1 MQGTRDRVLKFL
13 LDNHEARVEDLA
25 AELDITPPAVRRHLD
40 HLRADGLVDAR
51 AVRQATGR
59 PYHVYF
65 PTEEAHGVLSPAY
78 VRLLEGVLQCIGD
91 NPEVTEGI
99 LIQVAETVA
108 DRHRANIAEAEDTED
123 RVERVTGSLRH
134 EGILETWEAA
144 TDGIHLVNHQC
155 PYRQAAE
162 ISKLP
167 CESDRKTIELLLG
180 LDVEQLRRIVDGAP
194 VCEYI
199 IRSEPE
205 ELRTEPII

>member
-13 LDNHEARVEDLA
+13 LDNHEARVEELA
-25 AELDITPPAVRRHLD
+25 GELDITAPAVRRHLD

-51 AVRQATGR
+51 PVRQATGR

-65 PTEEAHGVLSPAY
+65 PTEQALGVLSPAY
-78 VRLLEGVLQCIGD
+78 VRLLEGVLQCIGE
-91 NPEVTEGI
+91 NPEVAEGI
-99 LIQVAETVA
+99 LAQVAETVA
-108 DRHRANIAEAEDTED
+108 DRHRADVAEAEGTQD
-123 RVERVTGSLRH
+123 RVERVTGSLRS
-134 EGILETWEAA
+134 EGILETWEADD
-144 TDGIHLVNHQC
+144 DGIHLVNHQC

-199 IRSEPE
+199 VRGDDT
-205 ELRTEPII
+205 ELRTESII